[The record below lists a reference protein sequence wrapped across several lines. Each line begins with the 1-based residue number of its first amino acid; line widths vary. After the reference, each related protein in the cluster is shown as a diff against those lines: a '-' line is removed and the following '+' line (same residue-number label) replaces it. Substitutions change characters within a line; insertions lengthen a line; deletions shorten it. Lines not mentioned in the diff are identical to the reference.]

1 MHGSHAV
8 TSVFD
13 LFPHIVTNGL
23 HYLGLI
29 GFDPVS
35 RFIINWLIIGA
46 GLDLSYLTVYKSY
59 FECVGYEKVSL

>member
-1 MHGSHAV
+1 MHRSYAV

-13 LFPHIVTNGL
+13 LFPHLVTNSL
-23 HYLGLI
+23 HYFGPI

-35 RFIINWLIIGA
+35 GFIINWLVIGA
-46 GLDLSYLTVYKSY
+46 GLDLSYLTVYKRY